1 MINFYERM
9 MAMNINEI
17 IENKIKYEMGQLY
30 NYLNEIENTY
40 ISPHITGENLVRFF
54 NLNATN
60 QYGHW
65 RCVCPFH
72 QGASNKTE
80 FIFNDNE
87 KSFTCF
93 ACKTSGTYLK
103 FIALM
108 QGFTSNALNEA
119 KIFAAINFAH
129 LNLTFN
135 SISDYKEKIKQKV
148 LKRYEA
154 TKSLNIKD
162 YYDISVLPRE
172 STPLVNTVARKPD
185 NSIVINKKESSIEP
199 SSKKD
204 TELNVYAQAIEDAK
218 NSILLH
224 EILLN
229 KEQFNSIDKLQD
241 FMHKK
246 YYISGG
252 TIEKYGLIYFDRQ
265 NQSKLTH
272 PNFYGLSDRVIFPFK
287 DHNSGIIVGL
297 HCRHVLYKKEEG
309 KSKQWGKYSNILDYG
324 ELKTKDNGYQYYGIK
339 SFSIGQFL
347 FNLFEIKNNKV
358 TKLWITEGVADCLK
372 LISLGYVNAV
382 SPGQSNLTD
391 EQINL
396 LKHYFGCEIE
406 VLLFFDNDYNN
417 IGQCNS
423 IQIAYKLWKS
433 GFKNIKIVRTFPRQG
448 KDLTDV
454 AVAIQDDSQLKIL
467 IDLWEKNAY
476 AFSPASEEHL
486 NILLNSGYYTDA
498 EVFSIDP
505 RDIEE
510 EIAKINLLKKLSQQ
524 NGIDIKEL
532 KQIKNITSILEL
544 KTNNSNDNT
553 KDNVFEPAGTTHITP
568 PSRNEVELCKAY
580 TSQKTEYYFMNISDA
595 QLYRLKQKFNM
606 DTIKEIDE
614 KCTKEQIINMVGKI
628 INGIPFELD
637 EYLFP
642 EKFTPPTLIDENFKP
657 ILVEPEDMPF

>member
-1 MINFYERM
+1 
-9 MAMNINEI
+9 MNINEI
-17 IENKIKYEMGQLY
+17 IEIKIKYEMGQLY

-40 ISPHITGENLVRFF
+40 ISSQITGENLVKFY

-72 QGASNKTE
+72 QGASNRTE

-119 KIFAAINFAH
+119 KIFAAVHFAH
-129 LNLTFN
+129 LNLAFN
-135 SISDYKEKIKQKV
+135 SISDYREKIKQKV
-148 LKRYEA
+148 IKRYEA
-154 TKSLNIKD
+154 TKSLDIKD
-162 YYDISVLPRE
+162 YYDISILPDK
-172 STPLVNTVARKPD
+172 SALPVNTVTRKPD
-185 NSIVINKKESSIEP
+185 NSSVNNKNEFPIES

-204 TELNVYAQAIEDAK
+204 AEHNIYIQATEDAK

-252 TIEKYGLIYFDRQ
+252 IIEKYGLIYFDRQ
-265 NQSKLTH
+265 SQSKLTH

-454 AVAIQDDSQLKIL
+454 AVAIQDDNQLQML

-510 EIAKINLLKKLSQQ
+510 EIAKVNLLKKLSQQ

-553 KDNVFEPAGTTHITP
+553 KDNVFEPAGTPHITP
-568 PSRNEVELCKAY
+568 PSRNEVELCKTD

-595 QLYRLKQKFNM
+595 QLYRLKQKFDI

-614 KCTKEQIINMVGKI
+614 KCTREQIINIVGKI

-637 EYLFP
+637 EYFSP
-642 EKFTPPTLIDENFKP
+642 EKFTPPTLVDEDFKP

>member
-1 MINFYERM
+1 M

-17 IENKIKYEMGQLY
+17 IEIKIKYEMGQLY

-40 ISPHITGENLVRFF
+40 ISSQITGENLVKFY

-72 QGASNKTE
+72 QGASNRTE

-119 KIFAAINFAH
+119 KIFAAVHFAH
-129 LNLTFN
+129 LNLAFN
-135 SISDYKEKIKQKV
+135 SISDYREKIKQKV
-148 LKRYEA
+148 IKRYEA
-154 TKSLNIKD
+154 TKSLDIKD
-162 YYDISVLPRE
+162 YYDISILPDK
-172 STPLVNTVARKPD
+172 SALPVNTVTRKPD
-185 NSIVINKKESSIEP
+185 NSSVNNKNEFPIES

-204 TELNVYAQAIEDAK
+204 AELNIYTQATEDAK

-229 KEQFNSIDKLQD
+229 KEQFNSIYKLHD
-241 FMHKK
+241 FMFKK
-246 YYISGG
+246 YYISGDI
-252 TIEKYGLIYFDRQ
+252 IEKYGLVYFDRQ
-265 NQSKLTH
+265 SQSKLTH
-272 PNFYGLSDRVIFPFK
+272 SNFYGLSDRVIFPFK

-347 FNLFEIKNNKV
+347 FNLFEIKDNKV

-372 LISLGYVNAV
+372 LISLGYISAV

-406 VLLFFDNDYNN
+406 VLLFFDNDNNN

-433 GFKNIKIVRTFPRQG
+433 GFRNIKIVRTFPGQG

-454 AVAIQDDSQLKIL
+454 AVAIQNDSQLRML

-476 AFSPASEEHL
+476 VFSPASEEHL
-486 NILLNSGYYTDA
+486 NVLLNSGYYTDS

-505 RDIEE
+505 RDIKE
-510 EIAKINLLKKLSQQ
+510 EIAKVNLLKKLGLQT
-524 NGIDIKEL
+524 GLDIKEL
-532 KQIKNITSILEL
+532 KQIKNITSFIEL
-544 KTNNSNDNT
+544 KINNTNDNT
-553 KDNVFEPAGTTHITP
+553 NSNVFDPASTTRITS
-568 PSRNEVELCKAY
+568 PSRNEVELCK
-580 TSQKTEYYFMNISDA
+580 
-595 QLYRLKQKFNM
+595 R
-606 DTIKEIDE
+606 
-614 KCTKEQIINMVGKI
+614 
-628 INGIPFELD
+628 
-637 EYLFP
+637 
-642 EKFTPPTLIDENFKP
+642 
-657 ILVEPEDMPF
+657 ILHKKLNTVL

>member
-1 MINFYERM
+1 
-9 MAMNINEI
+9 MNINEI

-60 QYGHW
+60 QYG
-65 RCVCPFH
+65 
-72 QGASNKTE
+72 
-80 FIFNDNE
+80 
-87 KSFTCF
+87 
-93 ACKTSGTYLK
+93 
-103 FIALM
+103 
-108 QGFTSNALNEA
+108 
-119 KIFAAINFAH
+119 
-129 LNLTFN
+129 
-135 SISDYKEKIKQKV
+135 
-148 LKRYEA
+148 
-154 TKSLNIKD
+154 
-162 YYDISVLPRE
+162 
-172 STPLVNTVARKPD
+172 
-185 NSIVINKKESSIEP
+185 
-199 SSKKD
+199 
-204 TELNVYAQAIEDAK
+204 
-218 NSILLH
+218 
-224 EILLN
+224 
-229 KEQFNSIDKLQD
+229 QD

-246 YYISGG
+246 YYISGDI
-252 TIEKYGLIYFDRQ
+252 IEKYGLMYFDRQ

-272 PNFYGLSDRVIFPFK
+272 PNFYGLSDRVIFPFR
-287 DHNSGIIVGL
+287 DHKSGIIAGL
-297 HCRHVLYKKEEG
+297 HCRLVSHKKEE
-309 KSKQWGKYSNILDYG
+309 KSKQKAKYLNIVDYG
-324 ELKTKDNGYQYYGIK
+324 ELKTKGNGYQYYGIK

-347 FNLFEIKNNKV
+347 FNLFDIKNNKV
-358 TKLWITEGVADCLK
+358 TKLWITEGVADCMK
-372 LISLGYVNAV
+372 LISLGYINAV

-423 IQIAYKLWKS
+423 IQIAYKLWNS
-433 GFKNIKIVRTFPRQG
+433 GFRKIKIVRTFPGQG

-454 AVAIQDDSQLKIL
+454 AVAIQDDNQLQML

-510 EIAKINLLKKLSQQ
+510 EIAKFNLLKKLSQQ

-568 PSRNEVELCKAY
+568 PSRNEVELCKTD

-595 QLYRLKQKFNM
+595 QLYRLKQKFDI

-614 KCTKEQIINMVGKI
+614 KCTREQIINIVGKI

-637 EYLFP
+637 EYFSP
-642 EKFTPPTLIDENFKP
+642 EKFTPPTLVDEDFKP

>member
-1 MINFYERM
+1 M

-17 IENKIKYEMGQLY
+17 IEIKIKYEMGQLY

-40 ISPHITGENLVRFF
+40 ISPQITGENLVKFY

-72 QGASNKTE
+72 QGASNRTE

-93 ACKTSGTYLK
+93 ACKISGTYLK

-119 KIFAAINFAH
+119 KIFAAVHFAH

-135 SISDYKEKIKQKV
+135 SISDYKEKIKQEV
-148 LKRYEA
+148 IKRYEA
-154 TKSLNIKD
+154 TKSLDIKD
-162 YYDISVLPRE
+162 YYDISILPDK
-172 STPLVNTVARKPD
+172 SALPVNTVTRKPD
-185 NSIVINKKESSIEP
+185 NSSVNNKNEFPIES

-204 TELNVYAQAIEDAK
+204 AEHNIYIQATEDAK

-252 TIEKYGLIYFDRQ
+252 IIEKYGLIYFDRQ
-265 NQSKLTH
+265 SQSKLTH

-347 FNLFEIKNNKV
+347 FNLFEIKDNKI

-406 VLLFFDNDYNN
+406 IFLFFDNDNNN

-423 IQIAYKLWKS
+423 IQIAYKLWNS
-433 GFKNIKIVRTFPRQG
+433 GFRNIKIVRTFPGQG

-454 AVAIQDDSQLKIL
+454 AVAIQDDSQLKML

-476 AFSPASEEHL
+476 VFSPASEEHI
-486 NILLNSGYYTDA
+486 NILLNSGYYTDS

-510 EIAKINLLKKLSQQ
+510 EIAKVNLLKKLGQQ
-524 NGIDIKEL
+524 TGLDIKEL
-532 KQIKNITSILEL
+532 KQIKNITSIIEL
-544 KTNNSNDNT
+544 KINNANDNT
-553 KDNVFEPAGTTHITP
+553 NDNVFEPASTTHITP
-568 PSRNEVELCKAY
+568 PSRNEVELCKTNA
-580 TSQKTEYYFMNISDA
+580 SQKTEYYFMNISDA
-595 QLYRLKQKFNM
+595 QLYRLKQKFDI

-614 KCTKEQIINMVGKI
+614 KCTREQIINMVGKI

-637 EYLFP
+637 EYLSP
-642 EKFTPPTLIDENFKP
+642 EKFTPPTLVDENFNP
-657 ILVEPEDMPF
+657 IIVEPEDIPF

>member
-1 MINFYERM
+1 
-9 MAMNINEI
+9 MAMNINVI

-40 ISPHITGENLVRFF
+40 ISPHITGENLVKFY
-54 NLNATN
+54 NLNATY

-119 KIFAAINFAH
+119 KIFAAVHFAH
-129 LNLTFN
+129 LNLAFN
-135 SISDYKEKIKQKV
+135 SISDYREKIKQEV

-154 TKSLNIKD
+154 TKSLDNKD
-162 YYDISVLPRE
+162 YYDISILPNK
-172 STPLVNTVARKPD
+172 SAFSVNTVTRKPD
-185 NSIVINKKESSIEP
+185 NSSMNKENEFPIESSP
-199 SSKKD
+199 KKD
-204 TELNVYAQAIEDAK
+204 AELNIYTQAIEDAK

-229 KEQFNSIDKLQD
+229 KEQFNSIDELQD
-241 FMHKK
+241 FMLKK
-246 YYISGG
+246 YYISGDI
-252 TIEKYGLIYFDRQ
+252 IEKYGLIYFDRQ
-265 NQSKLTH
+265 SQSKLTH
-272 PNFYGLSDRVIFPFK
+272 SNFYGLSDRVIFPFK
-287 DHNSGIIVGL
+287 DHKSGIVVGF
-297 HCRHVLYKKEEG
+297 HCRLVSYNKKGEE
-309 KSKQWGKYSNILDYG
+309 KSKQRAKYLNIVDYG
-324 ELKTKDNGYQYYGIK
+324 ELKTKDNRYQYYGLK

-347 FNLFEIKNNKV
+347 FNLFEIKDDKV

-372 LISLGYVNAV
+372 LISLGYINAV

-396 LKHYFGCEIE
+396 LKDYFGCEIE
-406 VLLFFDNDYNN
+406 VLLFFDNDNNN

-423 IQIAYKLWKS
+423 IQIAYKLWNS
-433 GFKNIKIVRTFPRQG
+433 GFRNIKIVRTFPGQG

-454 AVAIQDDSQLKIL
+454 AVAIQNDSQLQML

-476 AFSPASEEHL
+476 VFSPASEEHL
-486 NILLNSGYYTDA
+486 NVLLNSGYYTDS

-510 EIAKINLLKKLSQQ
+510 EIAKVNLFKKLQQ
-524 NGIDIKEL
+524 QAGIDIKEL
-532 KQIKNITSILEL
+532 KQIKNITPILEL
-544 KTNNSNDNT
+544 KTNNTNENT
-553 KDNVFEPAGTTHITP
+553 NGNIFEPVNPPHITP
-568 PSRNEVELCKAY
+568 PSRNEVELCKTD
-580 TSQKTEYYFMNISDA
+580 TSQKSEYCFMNISDA
-595 QLYRLKQKFNM
+595 QLYRLKQKFDM
-606 DTIKEIDE
+606 DTINEIDE
-614 KCTKEQIINMVGKI
+614 KCTREQIINMVGKI
-628 INGIPFELD
+628 ISGIPFELD
-637 EYLFP
+637 EYLSP
-642 EKFTPPTLIDENFKP
+642 EKFTPPTLVDENFKP
-657 ILVEPEDMPF
+657 IIVEPEDMPF

>member
-1 MINFYERM
+1 
-9 MAMNINEI
+9 MNINVI

-40 ISPHITGENLVRFF
+40 ISPHITGENLVKFF
-54 NLNATN
+54 NLNATY

-80 FIFNDNE
+80 FIFNDSE

-454 AVAIQDDSQLKIL
+454 AVAIQDDGQLKIL

-568 PSRNEVELCKAY
+568 PSRNEVELCKTD

-642 EKFTPPTLIDENFKP
+642 EKFTPPTLVDEDFKP

>member
-1 MINFYERM
+1 
-9 MAMNINEI
+9 MNINEI

-30 NYLNEIENTY
+30 KYLNEIENTY
-40 ISPHITGENLVRFF
+40 ISPQITGEYLVKFY
-54 NLNATN
+54 NLNATYK
-60 QYGHW
+60 YGHW

-119 KIFAAINFAH
+119 KIFAAVHFSH
-129 LNLTFN
+129 LNLGFN
-135 SISDYKEKIKQKV
+135 SISDYREKIKQEV
-148 LKRYEA
+148 IKRYEA
-154 TKSLNIKD
+154 TKSLDIKD
-162 YYDISVLPRE
+162 YYDILILPRE
-172 STPLVNTVARKPD
+172 SAFLVNTVTRKAD
-185 NSIVINKKESSIEP
+185 NSSLINENEFPIESSSE
-199 SSKKD
+199 KD
-204 TELNVYAQAIEDAK
+204 AELNIYTHAIEDAK

-246 YYISGG
+246 YYISGDI
-252 TIEKYGLIYFDRQ
+252 IEKYGLIYFDRQ
-265 NQSKLTH
+265 SQSKLTH

-287 DHNSGIIVGL
+287 DHNSGIITGL
-297 HCRHVLYKKEEG
+297 HCRLVSHKKEE
-309 KSKQWGKYSNILDYG
+309 KSKQRAKYLNIVDYG

-347 FNLFEIKNNKV
+347 FNLFEFKDNKV
-358 TKLWITEGVADCLK
+358 TKLWFTEGVADCLK
-372 LISLGYVNAV
+372 LISLGYISAV

-391 EQINL
+391 EKINL

-406 VLLFFDNDYNN
+406 VLLFFDNDNNN

-423 IQIAYKLWKS
+423 IQIAYKLWNS
-433 GFKNIKIVRTFPRQG
+433 GFRKIKIVRTFPGQG

-454 AVAIQDDSQLKIL
+454 AVAIQDDSQLKML

-476 AFSPASEEHL
+476 VFSPASEEHI
-486 NILLNSGYYTDA
+486 NILLNSGYYTDS

-510 EIAKINLLKKLSQQ
+510 EIAKVNLLKKLGQQ
-524 NGIDIKEL
+524 TGLDIKEL
-532 KQIKNITSILEL
+532 KQIKNITSIIEL
-544 KTNNSNDNT
+544 KINNANDNT
-553 KDNVFEPAGTTHITP
+553 NDNVFEPASTTHISP
-568 PSRNEVELCKAY
+568 PSRNEVELCKANA
-580 TSQKTEYYFMNISDA
+580 S
-595 QLYRLKQKFNM
+595 
-606 DTIKEIDE
+606 
-614 KCTKEQIINMVGKI
+614 
-628 INGIPFELD
+628 
-637 EYLFP
+637 
-642 EKFTPPTLIDENFKP
+642 
-657 ILVEPEDMPF
+657 

>member
-1 MINFYERM
+1 
-9 MAMNINEI
+9 MNINVI

-40 ISPHITGENLVRFF
+40 ISPHITGENLVKFY
-54 NLNATN
+54 NLNATY

-80 FIFNDNE
+80 FIFNDSE

-119 KIFAAINFAH
+119 KIFAAVHFAH
-129 LNLTFN
+129 LNLAFN
-135 SISDYKEKIKQKV
+135 SISDYREKIKQEV

-154 TKSLNIKD
+154 TKSLDNKD
-162 YYDISVLPRE
+162 YYDISILPNK
-172 STPLVNTVARKPD
+172 SAFSVNTVTRKPD
-185 NSIVINKKESSIEP
+185 NSSMNKENEFPIESSP
-199 SSKKD
+199 KKD
-204 TELNVYAQAIEDAK
+204 AELNIYTQAIEDAK

-229 KEQFNSIDKLQD
+229 KEQFNSIDELQD
-241 FMHKK
+241 FMLKK
-246 YYISGG
+246 YYISGDI
-252 TIEKYGLIYFDRQ
+252 IEKYGLIYFDRQ
-265 NQSKLTH
+265 SQSKLTH
-272 PNFYGLSDRVIFPFK
+272 SNFYGLSDRVIFPFK
-287 DHNSGIIVGL
+287 DHKSGIVVGF
-297 HCRHVLYKKEEG
+297 HCRLVSYNKKGEE
-309 KSKQWGKYSNILDYG
+309 KSKQRAKYLNIVDYG
-324 ELKTKDNGYQYYGIK
+324 ELKTKDNRYQYYGLK

-347 FNLFEIKNNKV
+347 FNLFEIKDNKV

-372 LISLGYVNAV
+372 LISLGYINAV

-396 LKHYFGCEIE
+396 LKDYFGCEIE
-406 VLLFFDNDYNN
+406 VLLFFDNDNNN

-423 IQIAYKLWKS
+423 IQIAYKLWNS
-433 GFKNIKIVRTFPRQG
+433 GFRNIKIVRTFPGQG

-454 AVAIQDDSQLKIL
+454 AVAIQNDSQLQML

-476 AFSPASEEHL
+476 VFSPASEEHL
-486 NILLNSGYYTDA
+486 NVLLNSGYYTDS

-510 EIAKINLLKKLSQQ
+510 EIAKVKLLKKLGHQTDF
-524 NGIDIKEL
+524 DIKEL
-532 KQIKNITSILEL
+532 KKIKNITSIVESNINIS
-544 KTNNSNDNT
+544 KDNTNSNI
-553 KDNVFEPAGTTHITP
+553 FEPASTTHITS
-568 PSRNEVELCKAY
+568 PSRNEVELCK
-580 TSQKTEYYFMNISDA
+580 TDSSQKSEYCFMNISDA
-595 QLYRLKQKFNM
+595 QLYRLKQKFDI

-614 KCTKEQIINMVGKI
+614 KCTKEQIISMVGKI
-628 INGIPFELD
+628 ISGIPFNLD
-637 EYLFP
+637 EYLYP
-642 EKFTPPTLIDENFKP
+642 EKYTPSVLIDENLNP
-657 ILVEPEDMPF
+657 IIIEPEDIPF

>member
-1 MINFYERM
+1 
-9 MAMNINEI
+9 MAMNINVI

-54 NLNATN
+54 NLNATY

-135 SISDYKEKIKQKV
+135 SISDYKEKIKRKV

-162 YYDISVLPRE
+162 YYDISILPRE
-172 STPLVNTVARKPD
+172 SSPQVNTVASKPD
-185 NSIVINKKESSIEP
+185 NSSVINEDKSSIEP
-199 SSKKD
+199 SLKKN

-272 PNFYGLSDRVIFPFK
+272 PNFYGLSDRVIFPFR
-287 DHNSGIIVGL
+287 DHKSGIITGL
-297 HCRHVLYKKEEG
+297 HCRLVSHKKEE
-309 KSKQWGKYSNILDYG
+309 KSKQKAKYLNIVDYG
-324 ELKTKDNGYQYYGIK
+324 ELKTKGNGYQYYGIK

-358 TKLWITEGVADCLK
+358 TKLWITEGVADCMK
-372 LISLGYVNAV
+372 LISLGYINAV

-396 LKHYFGCEIE
+396 LKHYFSTEIE
-406 VLLFFDNDYNN
+406 ILLFFDNDTNN

-423 IQIAYKLWKS
+423 IQIAYKLWNS
-433 GFKNIKIVRTFPRQG
+433 GFRKIKIVRTFPGQG

-454 AVAIQDDSQLKIL
+454 AVAIQDDSQLKML

-476 AFSPASEEHL
+476 AFSPASKEHL
-486 NILLNSGYYTDA
+486 NVLLNSRYYTDA

-510 EIAKINLLKKLSQQ
+510 EIAKVNLLKKLGQQ

-553 KDNVFEPAGTTHITP
+553 KDNVFEQAGTTHITP
-568 PSRNEVELCKAY
+568 PSRNGVELCK
-580 TSQKTEYYFMNISDA
+580 TDISQKTEYYFMNISNA
-595 QLYRLKQKFNM
+595 QLYWLKQKFDM
-606 DTIKEIDE
+606 ATIIEIDE
-614 KCTKEQIINMVGKI
+614 KCTREQIINMVGKI

-637 EYLFP
+637 EYLSP
-642 EKFTPPTLIDENFKP
+642 EKFTPPTLVDENFNP
-657 ILVEPEDMPF
+657 IIVEPEDIPF

>member
-1 MINFYERM
+1 
-9 MAMNINEI
+9 MAMNINVI

-40 ISPHITGENLVRFF
+40 ISPHITGENLVKFF
-54 NLNATN
+54 NLNATY

-119 KIFAAINFAH
+119 KIFAAIHFAH

-135 SISDYKEKIKQKV
+135 SISDYKEKIKQEV
-148 LKRYEA
+148 IKRYEA
-154 TKSLNIKD
+154 TKSLSIKD
-162 YYDISVLPRE
+162 YYDISILPIE
-172 STPLVNTVARKPD
+172 SPLPANKVTRKSD
-185 NSIVINKKESSIEP
+185 NSSVISKNEFSIEP
-199 SSKKD
+199 SSNKD
-204 TELNVYAQAIEDAK
+204 TELNIYAQAIEDAK

-229 KEQFNSIDKLQD
+229 KEQFSSIDKLKD

-246 YYISGG
+246 YYISGDI
-252 TIEKYGLIYFDRQ
+252 IEKYGLMYFDRQ
-265 NQSKLTH
+265 SQSKLTH

-287 DHNSGIIVGL
+287 DHKSGIIAGL
-297 HCRHVLYKKEEG
+297 HCRLASHKKGEE
-309 KSKQWGKYSNILDYG
+309 KSKHRAKYLNIVDYG
-324 ELKTKDNGYQYYGIK
+324 EFKTKDNGYQYYGIK
-339 SFSIGQFL
+339 PFSIGQFL
-347 FNLFEIKNNKV
+347 FNLFEIKDNKV

-372 LISLGYVNAV
+372 LISLGYISAV

-406 VLLFFDNDYNN
+406 VLLFFDNDNNN

-423 IQIAYKLWKS
+423 IQIAYKLWNS
-433 GFKNIKIVRTFPRQG
+433 GFRKIKIVRTFPGQG

-454 AVAIQDDSQLKIL
+454 AAAIQDDNQLQML

-510 EIAKINLLKKLSQQ
+510 EIAKVNLLKKLSQQ

-553 KDNVFEPAGTTHITP
+553 KDNVFEPAGTPHITP
-568 PSRNEVELCKAY
+568 PSRNEVELCKTD

-595 QLYRLKQKFNM
+595 QLYRLKQKFDM

-614 KCTKEQIINMVGKI
+614 KCTKEQIIDIVGKI
-628 INGIPFELD
+628 ISGIPFELD
-637 EYLFP
+637 EYLSP
-642 EKFTPPTLIDENFKP
+642 EKCTPPILVDENLNP
-657 ILVEPEDMPF
+657 IIVEPEDIPF

>member
-1 MINFYERM
+1 M

-241 FMHKK
+241 FMQKK
-246 YYISGG
+246 YYISGDI
-252 TIEKYGLIYFDRQ
+252 IEKYGLMYFDRQ

-287 DHNSGIIVGL
+287 DHNSG
-297 HCRHVLYKKEEG
+297 
-309 KSKQWGKYSNILDYG
+309 
-324 ELKTKDNGYQYYGIK
+324 
-339 SFSIGQFL
+339 
-347 FNLFEIKNNKV
+347 
-358 TKLWITEGVADCLK
+358 
-372 LISLGYVNAV
+372 
-382 SPGQSNLTD
+382 PM
-391 EQINL
+391 
-396 LKHYFGCEIE
+396 
-406 VLLFFDNDYNN
+406 
-417 IGQCNS
+417 
-423 IQIAYKLWKS
+423 
-433 GFKNIKIVRTFPRQG
+433 
-448 KDLTDV
+448 
-454 AVAIQDDSQLKIL
+454 
-467 IDLWEKNAY
+467 
-476 AFSPASEEHL
+476 
-486 NILLNSGYYTDA
+486 
-498 EVFSIDP
+498 
-505 RDIEE
+505 
-510 EIAKINLLKKLSQQ
+510 
-524 NGIDIKEL
+524 
-532 KQIKNITSILEL
+532 SILWTQ
-544 KTNNSNDNT
+544 K
-553 KDNVFEPAGTTHITP
+553 
-568 PSRNEVELCKAY
+568 VEHFLSA
-580 TSQKTEYYFMNISDA
+580 
-595 QLYRLKQKFNM
+595 
-606 DTIKEIDE
+606 
-614 KCTKEQIINMVGKI
+614 
-628 INGIPFELD
+628 
-637 EYLFP
+637 
-642 EKFTPPTLIDENFKP
+642 
-657 ILVEPEDMPF
+657 

>member
-1 MINFYERM
+1 
-9 MAMNINEI
+9 MNINVI

-40 ISPHITGENLVRFF
+40 ISPHITGENLVKFY
-54 NLNATN
+54 NLNATY

-80 FIFNDNE
+80 FIFNDSE

-119 KIFAAINFAH
+119 KIFAAVHFAH
-129 LNLTFN
+129 LNLNFN
-135 SISDYKEKIKQKV
+135 SISDYKEKIKQEV
-148 LKRYEA
+148 IKRYEA

-162 YYDISVLPRE
+162 YYDISILPHE
-172 STPLVNTVARKPD
+172 SAVNKVMNKAG
-185 NSIVINKKESSIEP
+185 NSSVINKNEYPIEP
-199 SSKKD
+199 SSKKNTKLD
-204 TELNVYAQAIEDAK
+204 IYTQAIDDAK
-218 NSILLH
+218 NSLLLH

-241 FMHKK
+241 FMYKK
-246 YYISGG
+246 YYISDDI
-252 TIEKYGLIYFDRQ
+252 IEKYGLMYFDRQ
-265 NQSKLTH
+265 SKNKLTRS
-272 PNFYGLSDRVIFPFK
+272 NFYGLSDRVIFPIK
-287 DHNSGIIVGL
+287 DHKSGIVVGF
-297 HCRHVLYKKEEG
+297 HCRHALYKKEEG

-339 SFSIGQFL
+339 PFSIGQFL
-347 FNLFEIKNNKV
+347 FNLFEIKDNKI

-372 LISLGYVNAV
+372 LISLGYTNAV
-382 SPGQSNLTD
+382 SPCQSNLTD

-406 VLLFFDNDYNN
+406 ILVFFDNDNN
-417 IGQCNS
+417 NVGQCNS
-423 IQIAYKLWKS
+423 IQMAYKLWNS
-433 GFKNIKIVRTFPRQG
+433 GFRNIKIVRTFPGQG

-454 AVAIQDDSQLKIL
+454 AVAIQNDSQLKML

-486 NILLNSGYYTDA
+486 NILLNSGYYTDS

-510 EIAKINLLKKLSQQ
+510 EIVKVNLLKKLGQQ

-532 KQIKNITSILEL
+532 KQIKNITSVLEL

-553 KDNVFEPAGTTHITP
+553 KDNVFEPAGITHITFP
-568 PSRNEVELCKAY
+568 PRNEVELCK
-580 TSQKTEYYFMNISDA
+580 TDTPQKNDYCFMNISDA
-595 QLYRLKQKFNM
+595 QLYRLKQKFDI

-614 KCTKEQIINMVGKI
+614 KCTREQIIDMVGKI
-628 INGIPFELD
+628 INDIPFELD
-637 EYLFP
+637 EYLSP
-642 EKFTPPTLIDENFKP
+642 EKYAPSTLIDENFNP
-657 ILVEPEDMPF
+657 IIVEPEDMPF

>member
-1 MINFYERM
+1 
-9 MAMNINEI
+9 MNINVI

-40 ISPHITGENLVRFF
+40 ISPHITGENLVKFY
-54 NLNATN
+54 NLNATY

-162 YYDISVLPRE
+162 YYDISILPHE
-172 STPLVNTVARKPD
+172 SAVNKVMNKAG
-185 NSIVINKKESSIEP
+185 NSSVINKNEYPIEP
-199 SSKKD
+199 SSKKNTKLD
-204 TELNVYAQAIEDAK
+204 IYTQAIDDAK
-218 NSILLH
+218 NSLLLH

-229 KEQFNSIDKLQD
+229 KEQFSSIDKLKD

-246 YYISGG
+246 YYISGDI
-252 TIEKYGLIYFDRQ
+252 IEKYGLMYFDRQ
-265 NQSKLTH
+265 SKSKLTH

-568 PSRNEVELCKAY
+568 PSRNEVELCKTD

-595 QLYRLKQKFNM
+595 QLYRLKQKFDI

-614 KCTKEQIINMVGKI
+614 KCTREQIINIVGKI

-637 EYLFP
+637 EYFSP
-642 EKFTPPTLIDENFKP
+642 EKFTPPTLVDENFKP

>member
-1 MINFYERM
+1 M
-9 MAMNINEI
+9 MAMNINVI

-40 ISPHITGENLVRFF
+40 ISPHITGENLVKFY
-54 NLNATN
+54 NLNATY

-80 FIFNDNE
+80 FIFNDSE

-119 KIFAAINFAH
+119 KIFAAVHFAH
-129 LNLTFN
+129 LNLAFN
-135 SISDYKEKIKQKV
+135 SISDYREKIKQEV

-154 TKSLNIKD
+154 TKSLDNKD
-162 YYDISVLPRE
+162 YYDISILPNK
-172 STPLVNTVARKPD
+172 SAFSVNTVTRKPD
-185 NSIVINKKESSIEP
+185 NSSMNKENEFPIESSP
-199 SSKKD
+199 KKD
-204 TELNVYAQAIEDAK
+204 AELNIYTQAIEDAK

-229 KEQFNSIDKLQD
+229 KEQFNSIDELQD
-241 FMHKK
+241 FMLKK
-246 YYISGG
+246 YYISGDI
-252 TIEKYGLIYFDRQ
+252 IEKYGLIYFDRQ
-265 NQSKLTH
+265 SQSKLTH
-272 PNFYGLSDRVIFPFK
+272 SNFYGLSDRVIFPFK
-287 DHNSGIIVGL
+287 DHKSGIVVGF
-297 HCRHVLYKKEEG
+297 HCRLVSYNKKGEE
-309 KSKQWGKYSNILDYG
+309 KSKQRAKYLNIVDYG
-324 ELKTKDNGYQYYGIK
+324 ELKTKDNRYQYYGLK

-347 FNLFEIKNNKV
+347 FNLFEIKDNKV

-372 LISLGYVNAV
+372 LISLGYINAV

-396 LKHYFGCEIE
+396 LKDYFGCEIE
-406 VLLFFDNDYNN
+406 VLLFFDNDNNN

-423 IQIAYKLWKS
+423 IQIAYKLWNS
-433 GFKNIKIVRTFPRQG
+433 GFRNIKIVRTFPGQG

-454 AVAIQDDSQLKIL
+454 AVAIQNDSQLQML

-476 AFSPASEEHL
+476 VFSPASEEHL
-486 NILLNSGYYTDA
+486 NVLLNSGYYTDS

-510 EIAKINLLKKLSQQ
+510 EIAKVKLLKKLGHQTDF
-524 NGIDIKEL
+524 DIKEL
-532 KQIKNITSILEL
+532 KKIKNITSIVESNINIS
-544 KTNNSNDNT
+544 KDNTNSNI
-553 KDNVFEPAGTTHITP
+553 FEPASTTHITS
-568 PSRNEVELCKAY
+568 PSRNEVELCK
-580 TSQKTEYYFMNISDA
+580 TDSSQKSEYCFMNISDA
-595 QLYRLKQKFNM
+595 QLYRLKQKFDI

-614 KCTKEQIINMVGKI
+614 KCTKEQIISMVGKI
-628 INGIPFELD
+628 ISGIPFNLD
-637 EYLFP
+637 EYLYP
-642 EKFTPPTLIDENFKP
+642 EKYTPSVLIDENLNP
-657 ILVEPEDMPF
+657 IIIEPEDIPF

>member
-1 MINFYERM
+1 
-9 MAMNINEI
+9 MNINEI
-17 IENKIKYEMGQLY
+17 IEIKIKYEMGQLY

-40 ISPHITGENLVRFF
+40 ISSQITGENLVKFY

-135 SISDYKEKIKQKV
+135 SISDYKEKIKRKV

-162 YYDISVLPRE
+162 YYDISILPRE
-172 STPLVNTVARKPD
+172 SSPQVNTVASKPD
-185 NSIVINKKESSIEP
+185 NSSVINEDKSSIEP
-199 SSKKD
+199 SLKKN
-204 TELNVYAQAIEDAK
+204 TELNIYTQAIEDAK

-241 FMHKK
+241 FMQKK
-246 YYISGG
+246 YYISGDI
-252 TIEKYGLIYFDRQ
+252 IEKYGLIYFDRQ
-265 NQSKLTH
+265 SQSKLTH
-272 PNFYGLSDRVIFPFK
+272 SNFYGLSDRVIFPFK
-287 DHNSGIIVGL
+287 DHKSGIVVGF
-297 HCRHVLYKKEEG
+297 HCRLVSYNKKGEE
-309 KSKQWGKYSNILDYG
+309 KSKQRAKYLNIVDYG
-324 ELKTKDNGYQYYGIK
+324 ELKTKDNRYQYYGLK

-347 FNLFEIKNNKV
+347 FNLFEIKDNKV

-372 LISLGYVNAV
+372 LISLGYINAV

-396 LKHYFGCEIE
+396 LKDYFGCEIE
-406 VLLFFDNDYNN
+406 VLLFFDNDNNN

-423 IQIAYKLWKS
+423 IQIAYKLWNS
-433 GFKNIKIVRTFPRQG
+433 GFRNIKIVRTFPGQG

-454 AVAIQDDSQLKIL
+454 AVAIQNDSQLQML

-476 AFSPASEEHL
+476 VFSPASEEHL
-486 NILLNSGYYTDA
+486 NVLLNSGYYTDS

-510 EIAKINLLKKLSQQ
+510 EIAKVKLLKKLGHQTDF
-524 NGIDIKEL
+524 DIKEL
-532 KQIKNITSILEL
+532 KKIKNITSIVESNINIS
-544 KTNNSNDNT
+544 KDNTNSNI
-553 KDNVFEPAGTTHITP
+553 FEPASTTHITS
-568 PSRNEVELCKAY
+568 PSRNEVELCK
-580 TSQKTEYYFMNISDA
+580 TDSSQNPECCFMNISDA
-595 QLYRLKQKFNM
+595 QLYRLKQKFDK

-614 KCTKEQIINMVGKI
+614 KCTREQIINMVGKI
-628 INGIPFELD
+628 IGGIPFKLD

-642 EKFTPPTLIDENFKP
+642 EKYSPSVLVDENFNP
-657 ILVEPEDMPF
+657 IIIEPEDIPF

>member
-1 MINFYERM
+1 M

-40 ISPHITGENLVRFF
+40 ISPQITGENLVKFY

-119 KIFAAINFAH
+119 KIFAAVHFAH
-129 LNLTFN
+129 LNLAFN
-135 SISDYKEKIKQKV
+135 SISDYREKIKQEV
-148 LKRYEA
+148 IKRYEA
-154 TKSLNIKD
+154 TKSLDIKD
-162 YYDISVLPRE
+162 YYDISILPDK
-172 STPLVNTVARKPD
+172 SAFSVNTVTRKPD
-185 NSIVINKKESSIEP
+185 NCCVNNKNEFPIES

-204 TELNVYAQAIEDAK
+204 AELNIYTQATEDAK

-229 KEQFNSIDKLQD
+229 KEQFNSIYKLHD
-241 FMHKK
+241 FMFKK
-246 YYISGG
+246 YYISGDI
-252 TIEKYGLIYFDRQ
+252 IEKYGLIYFDRQ
-265 NQSKLTH
+265 SQSKLTH

-347 FNLFEIKNNKV
+347 FNLFEIKDNKI

-406 VLLFFDNDYNN
+406 IFLFFDNDNNN

-423 IQIAYKLWKS
+423 IQIAYKLWNS
-433 GFKNIKIVRTFPRQG
+433 GFRNIKIVRTFPGQG

-454 AVAIQDDSQLKIL
+454 AVAIQDDSQLKML

-476 AFSPASEEHL
+476 VFSPASEEHI
-486 NILLNSGYYTDA
+486 NILLNSGYYTDS

-510 EIAKINLLKKLSQQ
+510 EIAKVNLLKKLGQQ
-524 NGIDIKEL
+524 TGLDIKEL
-532 KQIKNITSILEL
+532 KQIKNITSIIEL
-544 KTNNSNDNT
+544 KINNANDNT
-553 KDNVFEPAGTTHITP
+553 NDNVFEPASTTHITP
-568 PSRNEVELCKAY
+568 PSRNEVELCKTNA
-580 TSQKTEYYFMNISDA
+580 SQKTEYYFMNISDA
-595 QLYRLKQKFNM
+595 QLYRLKQKFDI

-614 KCTKEQIINMVGKI
+614 KCTREQIINMVGKI

-637 EYLFP
+637 EYLSP
-642 EKFTPPTLIDENFKP
+642 EKFTPPTLVDENFNP
-657 ILVEPEDMPF
+657 IIVEPEDIPF

>member
-1 MINFYERM
+1 
-9 MAMNINEI
+9 MNINEI
-17 IENKIKYEMGQLY
+17 IEIKIKYEMGQLY
-30 NYLNEIENTY
+30 KYLNEIENTY
-40 ISPHITGENLVRFF
+40 ISPQITGENFVKFYS
-54 NLNATN
+54 LNATN

-119 KIFAAINFAH
+119 KIFAAVHFAH
-129 LNLTFN
+129 LNLAFN
-135 SISDYKEKIKQKV
+135 SISDYKEKIRQEV
-148 LKRYEA
+148 MKRYEE
-154 TKSLNIKD
+154 TKSLDIKD
-162 YYDISVLPRE
+162 YYDISVLSCP
-172 STPLVNTVARKPD
+172 STSSGQTVLKKPC
-185 NSIVINKKESSIEP
+185 NSSKHEENNKLHIESSSGDGI
-199 SSKKD
+199 
-204 TELNVYAQAIEDAK
+204 ELNAYTQAIENAK
-218 NSILLH
+218 HSMLLH

-241 FMHKK
+241 FMRKK
-246 YYISGG
+246 YYISGDI
-252 TIEKYGLIYFDRQ
+252 IEKYGLLYFDRQ
-265 NQSKLTH
+265 SQSKLTH

-287 DHNSGIIVGL
+287 DHKSGIVTGL
-297 HCRHVLYKKEEG
+297 HCRLVSHKKEEG

-347 FNLFEIKNNKV
+347 FNLFEIKDNKV

-396 LKHYFGCEIE
+396 LKHYFGCETEI
-406 VLLFFDNDYNN
+406 LLFFDNDNNN

-433 GFKNIKIVRTFPRQG
+433 GFRNIKIVRTFPGQG

-454 AVAIQDDSQLKIL
+454 AVAIQNDSQLRML

-476 AFSPASEEHL
+476 VFSPASEEHL
-486 NILLNSGYYTDA
+486 NVLLNSGYYTDS

-510 EIAKINLLKKLSQQ
+510 EIAKVNLLKKLGQQ
-524 NGIDIKEL
+524 TGLDIKEL
-532 KQIKNITSILEL
+532 KPINNITSIIEL
-544 KTNNSNDNT
+544 KTNNANDNT
-553 KDNVFEPAGTTHITP
+553 NDNVFEPSSTIHITSS
-568 PSRNEVELCKAY
+568 SRNEVELCK
-580 TSQKTEYYFMNISDA
+580 TDSSQNPEYYFMNISDA
-595 QLYRLKQKFNM
+595 QLYRLKQKFDM

-614 KCTKEQIINMVGKI
+614 KCTREQIINMVGKI
-628 INGIPFELD
+628 ISGIPFELD
-637 EYLFP
+637 EYLSP
-642 EKFTPPTLIDENFKP
+642 EKCTPPTLVDENFKP
-657 ILVEPEDMPF
+657 IIVEPENMPF

>member
-1 MINFYERM
+1 

-17 IENKIKYEMGQLY
+17 IEIKIKYEMGQLY

-40 ISPHITGENLVRFF
+40 ISSQITGENLVKFY

-72 QGASNKTE
+72 QGASNRTE

-119 KIFAAINFAH
+119 KIFAAVHFAH
-129 LNLTFN
+129 LNLAFN
-135 SISDYKEKIKQKV
+135 SISDYREKIKQKV
-148 LKRYEA
+148 IKRYEA
-154 TKSLNIKD
+154 TKSLDIKD
-162 YYDISVLPRE
+162 YYDISILPDK
-172 STPLVNTVARKPD
+172 SALPVNTVTRKPD
-185 NSIVINKKESSIEP
+185 NSSVNNKNEFPIES

-204 TELNVYAQAIEDAK
+204 AEHNIYIQATEDAK

-252 TIEKYGLIYFDRQ
+252 IIEKYGLIYFDRQ
-265 NQSKLTH
+265 SQSKLTH

-347 FNLFEIKNNKV
+347 FNLFEIKDNKV

-372 LISLGYVNAV
+372 LISLGYISAV

-406 VLLFFDNDYNN
+406 VLLFFDNDNNN

-433 GFKNIKIVRTFPRQG
+433 GFRNIKIVRTFPGQG

-454 AVAIQDDSQLKIL
+454 AVAIQNDSQLRML

-476 AFSPASEEHL
+476 AFSPAPQEHI
-486 NILLNSGYYTDA
+486 NILLNSGYYTDS
-498 EVFSIDP
+498 EVYSIDP
-505 RDIEE
+505 RNIED
-510 EIAKINLLKKLSQQ
+510 EIAKVKLLKKLSKHPDL
-524 NGIDIKEL
+524 DIKEL
-532 KQIKNITSILEL
+532 KGIKDINITSITEPDMNNA
-544 KTNNSNDNT
+544 KNNTNNC
-553 KDNVFEPAGTTHITP
+553 KFELNRTDPLP
-568 PSRNEVELCKAY
+568 PSPRSEAELCDTD
-580 TSQKTEYYFMNISDA
+580 TSQKTEYCFMNISDA
-595 QLYRLKQKFNM
+595 QLYRLKQKFDK

-614 KCTKEQIINMVGKI
+614 KCTREQIINMVGKI
-628 INGIPFELD
+628 ISGIPFELD
-637 EYLFP
+637 EYLSP
-642 EKFTPPTLIDENFKP
+642 EKCTPPTLVDKNFNP
-657 ILVEPEDMPF
+657 IIVEPEDIPF

>member
-1 MINFYERM
+1 M
-9 MAMNINEI
+9 MAMNINVI

-40 ISPHITGENLVRFF
+40 ISPHITGENLVKFY
-54 NLNATN
+54 NLNATY

-80 FIFNDNE
+80 FIFNDSE

-119 KIFAAINFAH
+119 KIFAAVHFAH
-129 LNLTFN
+129 LNLAFN
-135 SISDYKEKIKQKV
+135 SISDYREKIKQEV

-154 TKSLNIKD
+154 TKSLDNKD
-162 YYDISVLPRE
+162 YYDISILPNK
-172 STPLVNTVARKPD
+172 SAFSVNTVTRKPD
-185 NSIVINKKESSIEP
+185 NSSMNKENEFPIESSP
-199 SSKKD
+199 KKD
-204 TELNVYAQAIEDAK
+204 AELNIYTQAIEDAK

-229 KEQFNSIDKLQD
+229 KEQFNSIDELQD
-241 FMHKK
+241 FMLKK
-246 YYISGG
+246 YYISGDI
-252 TIEKYGLIYFDRQ
+252 IEKYGLIYFDRQ
-265 NQSKLTH
+265 SQSKLTH
-272 PNFYGLSDRVIFPFK
+272 SNFYGLSDRVIFPFK
-287 DHNSGIIVGL
+287 DHKSGIVVGF
-297 HCRHVLYKKEEG
+297 HCRLVSYNKKGEE
-309 KSKQWGKYSNILDYG
+309 KSKQRAKYLNIVDYG
-324 ELKTKDNGYQYYGIK
+324 ELKTKDNRYQYYGLK

-347 FNLFEIKNNKV
+347 FNLFEIKDNKV

-372 LISLGYVNAV
+372 LISLGYINAV

-396 LKHYFGCEIE
+396 LKDYFGCEIE
-406 VLLFFDNDYNN
+406 VLLFFDNDNNN

-423 IQIAYKLWKS
+423 IQIAYKLWNS
-433 GFKNIKIVRTFPRQG
+433 GFRNIKIVRTFPGQG

-454 AVAIQDDSQLKIL
+454 AVAIQNDSQLQML

-476 AFSPASEEHL
+476 VFSPASEEHL
-486 NILLNSGYYTDA
+486 NVLLNSGYYTDS

-510 EIAKINLLKKLSQQ
+510 EIAKVKLLKKLGHQTDF
-524 NGIDIKEL
+524 DIKEL
-532 KQIKNITSILEL
+532 KKIKNITSIVESNINIS
-544 KTNNSNDNT
+544 KDNTNSNIFD
-553 KDNVFEPAGTTHITP
+553 PASTTRITP
-568 PSRNEVELCKAY
+568 PSRNEVELCNTD
-580 TSQKTEYYFMNISDA
+580 TSQKTEYCFMNISDA
-595 QLYRLKQKFNM
+595 QLYRLKQKFDK

-614 KCTKEQIINMVGKI
+614 KCTREQIINMVGKI

-637 EYLFP
+637 EYLSP
-642 EKFTPPTLIDENFKP
+642 EKCTPPTLVDKNFNP
-657 ILVEPEDMPF
+657 IIVEPEDIPF

>member
-1 MINFYERM
+1 
-9 MAMNINEI
+9 MNINVI

-40 ISPHITGENLVRFF
+40 ISPHITGENLVKFY
-54 NLNATN
+54 NLNATY

-119 KIFAAINFAH
+119 KIFAAVHFAH
-129 LNLTFN
+129 LNLAFN
-135 SISDYKEKIKQKV
+135 SISDYREKIKQEV

-154 TKSLNIKD
+154 TKSLDNKD
-162 YYDISVLPRE
+162 YYDISILPNK
-172 STPLVNTVARKPD
+172 SAFSVNTVTRKPD
-185 NSIVINKKESSIEP
+185 NSSMNKENEFPIESSP
-199 SSKKD
+199 KKD
-204 TELNVYAQAIEDAK
+204 AELNIYTQAIEDAK

-229 KEQFNSIDKLQD
+229 KEQFNSIDELQD
-241 FMHKK
+241 FMLKK
-246 YYISGG
+246 YYISGDI
-252 TIEKYGLIYFDRQ
+252 IEKYGLIYFDRQ
-265 NQSKLTH
+265 SQSKLTH
-272 PNFYGLSDRVIFPFK
+272 SNFYGLSDRVIFPFK
-287 DHNSGIIVGL
+287 DHKSGIVVGF
-297 HCRHVLYKKEEG
+297 HCRLVSYNKKGEE
-309 KSKQWGKYSNILDYG
+309 KSKQRAKYLNIVDYG
-324 ELKTKDNGYQYYGIK
+324 ELKTKDNRYQYYGLK

-347 FNLFEIKNNKV
+347 FNLFEIKDDKV

-372 LISLGYVNAV
+372 LISLGYINAV

-396 LKHYFGCEIE
+396 LKDYFGCEIE
-406 VLLFFDNDYNN
+406 VLLFFDNDNNN

-423 IQIAYKLWKS
+423 IQIAYKLWNS
-433 GFKNIKIVRTFPRQG
+433 GFRNIKIVRTFPGQG

-454 AVAIQDDSQLKIL
+454 AVAIQNDSQLQML

-476 AFSPASEEHL
+476 VFSPASEEHL
-486 NILLNSGYYTDA
+486 NVLLNSGYYTDS

-510 EIAKINLLKKLSQQ
+510 EIAKVNLFKKLQQ
-524 NGIDIKEL
+524 QAGIDIKEL
-532 KQIKNITSILEL
+532 KQIKNITPILEL
-544 KTNNSNDNT
+544 KTNNTNENT
-553 KDNVFEPAGTTHITP
+553 NGNIFEPVNPPHITP
-568 PSRNEVELCKAY
+568 PSRNEVELCKTD
-580 TSQKTEYYFMNISDA
+580 TSQKSEYCFMNISDA
-595 QLYRLKQKFNM
+595 QLYRLKQKFDM
-606 DTIKEIDE
+606 DTINEIDE
-614 KCTKEQIINMVGKI
+614 KCTREQIINMVGKI
-628 INGIPFELD
+628 ISGIPFELD
-637 EYLFP
+637 EYLSP
-642 EKFTPPTLIDENFKP
+642 EKFTPPTLVDENFKP
-657 ILVEPEDMPF
+657 IIVEPEDMPF

>member
-1 MINFYERM
+1 
-9 MAMNINEI
+9 MNINEI
-17 IENKIKYEMGQLY
+17 IEIKIKYEMGQLY

-40 ISPHITGENLVRFF
+40 ISSQITGENLVKFY

-135 SISDYKEKIKQKV
+135 SISDYKEKIKRKV

-162 YYDISVLPRE
+162 YYDISILPRE
-172 STPLVNTVARKPD
+172 SSPQVNTVASKPD
-185 NSIVINKKESSIEP
+185 NSSVINEDKSSIEP
-199 SSKKD
+199 SLKKN
-204 TELNVYAQAIEDAK
+204 TELNIYTQAIEDAK

-241 FMHKK
+241 FMQKK
-246 YYISGG
+246 YYISAGDI
-252 TIEKYGLIYFDRQ
+252 IEKYGLMYFDRQ

-287 DHNSGIIVGL
+287 DHNSGIILGL

-347 FNLFEIKNNKV
+347 FNLFEIKENKV
-358 TKLWITEGVADCLK
+358 AQLWITEGVADCLK

-406 VLLFFDNDYNN
+406 IFLFFDNDNNN

-433 GFKNIKIVRTFPRQG
+433 GFRNIKIVRTFPGQG

-454 AVAIQDDSQLKIL
+454 AVAIQNDSQLRML

-476 AFSPASEEHL
+476 VFSPASEEHL
-486 NILLNSGYYTDA
+486 NVLLNSGYYTDS
-498 EVFSIDP
+498 EVYSIDP
-505 RDIEE
+505 RNIED
-510 EIAKINLLKKLSQQ
+510 EIAKVKLLKKLSKHPDL
-524 NGIDIKEL
+524 DIKEL
-532 KQIKNITSILEL
+532 KEIKDINITSITEPDMNNA
-544 KTNNSNDNT
+544 KSNTNNC
-553 KDNVFEPAGTTHITP
+553 KFELNRTDPLPASP
-568 PSRNEVELCKAY
+568 CCEAELCKTD

-595 QLYRLKQKFNM
+595 QLYRLKQKFDI

-614 KCTKEQIINMVGKI
+614 KCTREQIINIVGKI

-637 EYLFP
+637 EYFSP
-642 EKFTPPTLIDENFKP
+642 EKFTPPTLVDEDFKP

>member
-1 MINFYERM
+1 
-9 MAMNINEI
+9 MAMNINVI

-40 ISPHITGENLVRFF
+40 ISPNITGENLVKFY

-119 KIFAAINFAH
+119 KIFAAVHFAH
-129 LNLTFN
+129 LNLAFN
-135 SISDYKEKIKQKV
+135 SISDYREKIKQEVIKI
-148 LKRYEA
+148 YEA
-154 TKSLNIKD
+154 TKSLDIKD
-162 YYDISVLPRE
+162 YYDISILPDK
-172 STPLVNTVARKPD
+172 SALPVNTVTRKPD
-185 NSIVINKKESSIEP
+185 NSSVNNKNEFPIES

-204 TELNVYAQAIEDAK
+204 AEHNIYIQATEDAK

-252 TIEKYGLIYFDRQ
+252 IIEKYGLIYFDRQ
-265 NQSKLTH
+265 SQSKLTH

-347 FNLFEIKNNKV
+347 FNLFEIKDNKI

-396 LKHYFGCEIE
+396 LKDYFGCEIE
-406 VLLFFDNDYNN
+406 VLLFFDNDNNN

-423 IQIAYKLWKS
+423 IQIAYKLWNS
-433 GFKNIKIVRTFPRQG
+433 GFRNIKIVRTFPGQG
-448 KDLTDV
+448 KVRTDV
-454 AVAIQDDSQLKIL
+454 AVAIQNDSQLQML

-476 AFSPASEEHL
+476 VFSPASEEHL
-486 NILLNSGYYTDA
+486 NVLLNSGYYTDS

-510 EIAKINLLKKLSQQ
+510 EIAKVKLLKKLGHQTDF
-524 NGIDIKEL
+524 DIKEL
-532 KQIKNITSILEL
+532 KKIKNITSIVESNINIS
-544 KTNNSNDNT
+544 KDNTNSNI
-553 KDNVFEPAGTTHITP
+553 FEPASTTHITS
-568 PSRNEVELCKAY
+568 PSRNEVELCK
-580 TSQKTEYYFMNISDA
+580 TDSSQKSEYCFMNISDA
-595 QLYRLKQKFNM
+595 QLYRLKQKFDI
-606 DTIKEIDE
+606 DTIKEIYE
-614 KCTKEQIINMVGKI
+614 KCTKEQIISMVGKI
-628 INGIPFELD
+628 ISGIPFNLD
-637 EYLFP
+637 EYLYP
-642 EKFTPPTLIDENFKP
+642 EKYTPSVLIDENLNP
-657 ILVEPEDMPF
+657 IIIEPEDIPF

>member
-1 MINFYERM
+1 MIPM
-9 MAMNINEI
+9 DINEI

-40 ISPHITGENLVRFF
+40 ISPHITGENLVKFF
-54 NLNATN
+54 NLNATY

-93 ACKTSGTYLK
+93 ACKISGTFLK

-135 SISDYKEKIKQKV
+135 SISDYKEKIKQEV
-148 LKRYEA
+148 IKRYEA
-154 TKSLNIKD
+154 TKSLDIKD
-162 YYDISVLPRE
+162 YHDISILPRE
-172 STPLVNTVARKPD
+172 SAPLVNTVAIKPD
-185 NSIVINKKESSIEP
+185 NSSVINENEFSIEP
-199 SSKKD
+199 SSKNNTK
-204 TELNVYAQAIEDAK
+204 LNIYTQAIEDAK

-241 FMHKK
+241 FMYKK
-246 YYISGG
+246 YYISDDI
-252 TIEKYGLIYFDRQ
+252 IEKYGLMYFDRQ
-265 NQSKLTH
+265 SKNKLTRS
-272 PNFYGLSDRVIFPFK
+272 NFYGLSDRVIFPIK
-287 DHNSGIIVGL
+287 DHKSGIVVGF
-297 HCRHVLYKKEEG
+297 HCRHALYKKEEG

-324 ELKTKDNGYQYYGIK
+324 ELKTKHNGYKYYGIK
-339 SFSIGQFL
+339 PFCIGQFL
-347 FNLFEIKNNKV
+347 FNLHEIKNNKV
-358 TKLWITEGVADCLK
+358 YKLWITEGVADCLK
-372 LISLGYVNAV
+372 LISLGYTNAV
-382 SPGQSNLTD
+382 SPCQSNLTD

-406 VLLFFDNDYNN
+406 ILVFFDNDNN
-417 IGQCNS
+417 NVGQCNS
-423 IQIAYKLWKS
+423 IQIAYKLWNS
-433 GFKNIKIVRTFPRQG
+433 GFRKIKIVRTFRGQG

-454 AVAIQDDSQLKIL
+454 AVAIQDDSQLQIL

-476 AFSPASEEHL
+476 VFSPASEEHL
-486 NILLNSGYYTDA
+486 NLLLNSGYYTDS

-510 EIAKINLLKKLSQQ
+510 EIAKINLLKKLGQQ
-524 NGIDIKEL
+524 NGVDIKEL
-532 KQIKNITSILEL
+532 KQIKNITSVLEL

-568 PSRNEVELCKAY
+568 PSRNEVELCKTD
-580 TSQKTEYYFMNISDA
+580 TSQKNEYFFMNISDA
-595 QLYRLKQKFNM
+595 QLYRLKQKFDI
-606 DTIKEIDE
+606 DTIIEIDE
-614 KCTKEQIINMVGKI
+614 KCTREQIINMVGKI
-628 INGIPFELD
+628 ISGIPFKLD

-642 EKFTPPTLIDENFKP
+642 EKYSPSVLVDENFNP
-657 ILVEPEDMPF
+657 IIIEPEDIPF

>member
-1 MINFYERM
+1 M
-9 MAMNINEI
+9 MAMNINVI

-40 ISPHITGENLVRFF
+40 ISPHITGENLVKFY
-54 NLNATN
+54 NLNATY

-162 YYDISVLPRE
+162 YYDISILPHE
-172 STPLVNTVARKPD
+172 SAVNKVMNKAG
-185 NSIVINKKESSIEP
+185 NSSVINKNEYPIEP
-199 SSKKD
+199 SSKKNTKLD
-204 TELNVYAQAIEDAK
+204 IYTQAIDDAK
-218 NSILLH
+218 NSLLLH

-229 KEQFNSIDKLQD
+229 KEQFSSIDKLKD

-246 YYISGG
+246 YYISGDI
-252 TIEKYGLIYFDRQ
+252 IEKYGLMYFDRQ
-265 NQSKLTH
+265 SKSKLTH

-568 PSRNEVELCKAY
+568 PSRNEVELCKTD

-595 QLYRLKQKFNM
+595 QLYRLKQKFDI

-614 KCTKEQIINMVGKI
+614 KCTREQIINIVGKI

-637 EYLFP
+637 EYFSP
-642 EKFTPPTLIDENFKP
+642 EKFTPPTLVDENFKP

>member
-1 MINFYERM
+1 M

-17 IENKIKYEMGQLY
+17 IEIKIKYEMGQLY

-40 ISPHITGENLVRFF
+40 ISSQITGENLVKFY

-72 QGASNKTE
+72 QGASNRTE

-119 KIFAAINFAH
+119 KIFAAVHFAH
-129 LNLTFN
+129 LNLAFN
-135 SISDYKEKIKQKV
+135 SISDYREKIKQKV
-148 LKRYEA
+148 IKRYEA
-154 TKSLNIKD
+154 TKSLDIKD
-162 YYDISVLPRE
+162 YYDISILPDK
-172 STPLVNTVARKPD
+172 SALPVNTVTRKPD
-185 NSIVINKKESSIEP
+185 NSSVNNKNEFPIES

-204 TELNVYAQAIEDAK
+204 AEHNIYIQATEDAK

-252 TIEKYGLIYFDRQ
+252 IIEKYGLIYFDRQ
-265 NQSKLTH
+265 SQSKLTH

-347 FNLFEIKNNKV
+347 FNLFEIKENKV
-358 TKLWITEGVADCLK
+358 AQLWITEGVADCLK

-406 VLLFFDNDYNN
+406 IFLFFDNDNNN

-433 GFKNIKIVRTFPRQG
+433 GFRNIKIVRTFPGQG

-454 AVAIQDDSQLKIL
+454 AVAIQNDSQLRML

-476 AFSPASEEHL
+476 VFSPASEEHL
-486 NILLNSGYYTDA
+486 NVLLNSGYYTDS
-498 EVFSIDP
+498 EVYSIDP
-505 RDIEE
+505 RNIED
-510 EIAKINLLKKLSQQ
+510 EIAKVKLLKKLSKHPDL
-524 NGIDIKEL
+524 DIKEL
-532 KQIKNITSILEL
+532 KEIKDINIDSTAKRSFLR
-544 KTNNSNDNT
+544 S
-553 KDNVFEPAGTTHITP
+553 
-568 PSRNEVELCKAY
+568 
-580 TSQKTEYYFMNISDA
+580 
-595 QLYRLKQKFNM
+595 
-606 DTIKEIDE
+606 
-614 KCTKEQIINMVGKI
+614 
-628 INGIPFELD
+628 
-637 EYLFP
+637 
-642 EKFTPPTLIDENFKP
+642 
-657 ILVEPEDMPF
+657 

>member
-1 MINFYERM
+1 M
-9 MAMNINEI
+9 MAMNINVI

-40 ISPHITGENLVRFF
+40 ISPQITGENLVKFY
-54 NLNATN
+54 NLNATY

-72 QGASNKTE
+72 QCASNRTE

-119 KIFAAINFAH
+119 KIFAAINFTH

-135 SISDYKEKIKQKV
+135 SISDYKEKIKQEV
-148 LKRYEA
+148 IKRYEA

-162 YYDISVLPRE
+162 YYDISILPHE
-172 STPLVNTVARKPD
+172 SAFNKVMNKAG
-185 NSIVINKKESSIEP
+185 NSSVININEYPIEP
-199 SSKKD
+199 SSKKN
-204 TELNVYAQAIEDAK
+204 TELDIYTQAIDDAK
-218 NSILLH
+218 NSLLLH

-241 FMHKK
+241 FMYKK
-246 YYISGG
+246 YYISGDI
-252 TIEKYGLIYFDRQ
+252 IEKYGLMYFDRQ
-265 NQSKLTH
+265 NQTKLTH
-272 PNFYGLSDRVIFPFK
+272 PNFYGLSDRVIFPIK
-287 DHNSGIIVGL
+287 DHKSDIVVGF
-297 HCRHVLYKKEEG
+297 HCRHALYKKEEA

-324 ELKTKDNGYQYYGIK
+324 ELKTKHNGYKYYGIK
-339 SFSIGQFL
+339 PFCIGQFL
-347 FNLFEIKNNKV
+347 FNLHEIKNTKV
-358 TKLWITEGVADCLK
+358 YKLWITEGVADCLK
-372 LISLGYVNAV
+372 LISLGYTNAV
-382 SPGQSNLTD
+382 SPCQSNLTD

-406 VLLFFDNDYNN
+406 ILVFFDNDNN
-417 IGQCNS
+417 NVGQCNS
-423 IQIAYKLWKS
+423 IQIAYKLWNS
-433 GFKNIKIVRTFPRQG
+433 GFRNIKIVRTFPGQG

-454 AVAIQDDSQLKIL
+454 AVEIQDDSQLQML
-467 IDLWEKNAY
+467 INLWEKNAY
-476 AFSPASEEHL
+476 VFSPASEEHL
-486 NILLNSGYYTDA
+486 NVLLNSGYYTDS

-510 EIAKINLLKKLSQQ
+510 EIAKVRLLKKLGQQ
-524 NGIDIKEL
+524 TDLDIKEL

-553 KDNVFEPAGTTHITP
+553 KDNVFEPAGTTHITL
-568 PSRNEVELCKAY
+568 PSRNEVKLCKTG
-580 TSQKTEYYFMNISDA
+580 TSQKNEYCFMNISDA
-595 QLYRLKQKFNM
+595 QLYRLKQKFDI
-606 DTIKEIDE
+606 DTIIEIDE
-614 KCTKEQIINMVGKI
+614 KCTREQIINMVGKI
-628 INGIPFELD
+628 INDIAFELD
-637 EYLFP
+637 EYLSP
-642 EKFTPPTLIDENFKP
+642 EKYAPSTLIDENFNP
-657 ILVEPEDMPF
+657 IIVEPEDMPF